1 MISSSQATV
10 EHSDDSEE
18 SFPLFESV
26 SAAANAEGNGKS
38 KKKRKNRKTKLSAK
52 VPDNAV
58 SVFPYIL
65 IGSATELIFLK
76 EKDAR
81 ERSEEPNIA
90 AEELAA
96 KDKSNTQEQRQEPQK
111 ASGPDDA
118 NNLTVEK
125 ERQAREEAMKA
136 AEIEASNKEKEQQA
150 RKAREEAIKAAELEA
165 AKKAAEEKEQRDKA
179 AREEAIKAAELEAAK
194 KAAEEKEQRDKAAR
208 EEAIKAAE
216 LEAAKKAAEE
226 KEQRDKKAK
235 EEAIK
240 AAELEAAKKA
250 AEQQARVAREEAADE
265 AKRAAAAAEKDRI
278 AREASRKA
286 EEEEER
292 LRVEAKKAADEA
304 AKLQQQTRRGDGG
317 VSHWLGALVHSLLR
331 RPLLLTASVLVA
343 LPAFLFLAFV
353 LFITSPVRPSASTH
367 LFAHHLMLRLSHGD
381 ATGLTAPYSRARII
395 IFSPLLRALT

>member
-150 RKAREEAIKAAELEA
+150 RK
-165 AKKAAEEKEQRDKA
+165 